1 MEDIQCSSEAGT
13 QGHTA
18 PIPNQKTSA
27 GRPVQLECIR
37 AFIWPNVHCPG
48 VDTMLLVHIQKLLG
62 CLCLQSHW
70 RLLLQ
75 QLHKTKCAI
84 HQMVPHRHCIQLH
97 VTSTTKVIPSF
108 MHKTYANVNILSH
121 NCVWLVQ
128 LRMLCCRMTVTKHQ
142 EKSSSTLTDCLQLQ
156 MVEVAYLIYCGRYF
170 YPVLVLSLFLVS
182 AGLLIRTLRRQRKKI
197 MALVNECRL
206 TPLVWDGWVRAISS
220 HRLLPGDVMV
230 LQPGKALCDMVLL
243 QGTCLVMESM
253 LSGEVSAHTSGFTK
267 IRSHQVKSD
276 QVCLHQK
283 RCIS

>member
-27 GRPVQLECIR
+27 GRPFQLECIR

-97 VTSTTKVIPSF
+97 VTSTTKGYPHSCTRHTQMSTSRHTTVSGLCSCVCCVVI
-108 MHKTYANVNILSH
+108 
-121 NCVWLVQ
+121 
-128 LRMLCCRMTVTKHQ
+128 
-142 EKSSSTLTDCLQLQ
+142 
-156 MVEVAYLIYCGRYF
+156 
-170 YPVLVLSLFLVS
+170 
-182 AGLLIRTLRRQRKKI
+182 
-197 MALVNECRL
+197 
-206 TPLVWDGWVRAISS
+206 
-220 HRLLPGDVMV
+220 
-230 LQPGKALCDMVLL
+230 
-243 QGTCLVMESM
+243 
-253 LSGEVSAHTSGFTK
+253 
-267 IRSHQVKSD
+267 
-276 QVCLHQK
+276 
-283 RCIS
+283 

>member
-1 MEDIQCSSEAGT
+1 
-13 QGHTA
+13 
-18 PIPNQKTSA
+18 
-27 GRPVQLECIR
+27 
-37 AFIWPNVHCPG
+37 
-48 VDTMLLVHIQKLLG
+48 
-62 CLCLQSHW
+62 
-70 RLLLQ
+70 
-75 QLHKTKCAI
+75 
-84 HQMVPHRHCIQLH
+84 
-97 VTSTTKVIPSF
+97 
-108 MHKTYANVNILSH
+108 
-121 NCVWLVQ
+121 
-128 LRMLCCRMTVTKHQ
+128 
-142 EKSSSTLTDCLQLQ
+142 

-230 LQPGKALCDMVLL
+230 LQPGKALCDMVVL

-267 IRSHQVKSD
+267 IRSHQVKSG